1 MYFWLHQ
8 VLVVAFEIFLVKC
21 AGFSLVVV
29 CKLQSLWSLVA
40 AAMCFSWPMTCGI
53 FVTRPE
59 IKPAFLALEAWTLNH
74 WTTRK
79 VSEGDSL

>member
-40 AAMCFSWPMTCGI
+40 ASMCFSWPMTCGI

-59 IKPAFLALEAWTLNH
+59 IKPAFLALEDGFS
-74 WTTRK
+74 TTGPPGK
-79 VSEGDSL
+79 SPVQTYF